1 MIINRLKNYLIL
13 IGLFL
18 FFLFPILPTAIQSI
32 SYVLVFLV
40 ILLSNLKS
48 ISINY
53 QKIKIY
59 FYLSGFYWLSLVS
72 FLWTANINGFIKE
85 VSSNFL
91 LVLFPLLLFI
101 QYSLDR
107 KLILYLKLFFVFASI
122 LLSIKILIY
131 GSFGYMMLEHYH
143 GNLYFYN
150 LDFFN
155 RILKIIPLGY
165 ETLYNAAQYT
175 YPNKNGILHRN
186 YSSTLYLISII
197 FILSLIKDN
206 KKRYIKFIGFS
217 IAGYFVLNIFYYRSL
232 INIALIILLPI
243 FYLLWTKSFIT
254 KKNIIL
260 FCSLLLGS
268 LIFFKKNILT
278 ILEHHDIERYVL
290 YVTSIQL
297 IKDNFLLGIGIGD
310 VFEVLNIKNHSLR
323 SIYQMQELNNHSQF
337 LFYFLATGILG
348 FLLFAFHF
356 LKLIFLNKNNFEILC
371 LILVVLSNCLF
382 ENFLSR
388 MVGIEI
394 ILIVY
399 LIIFFKNNEMIQSD
413 PI

>member
-1 MIINRLKNYLIL
+1 M
-13 IGLFL
+13 
-18 FFLFPILPTAIQSI
+18 
-32 SYVLVFLV
+32 
-40 ILLSNLKS
+40 
-48 ISINY
+48 
-53 QKIKIY
+53 
-59 FYLSGFYWLSLVS
+59 
-72 FLWTANINGFIKE
+72 NGFIKE

-101 QYSLDR
+101 QYSLER
-107 KLILYLKLFFVFASI
+107 KVILYLKLLFIFASI

-131 GSFGYMMLEHYH
+131 GSYGYMMLEHYH

-155 RILKIIPLGY
+155 RILKTIPLGY

-243 FYLLWTKSFIT
+243 FYLLWTKSFLT

-260 FCSLLLGS
+260 SCSLLLGV
-268 LIFFKKNILT
+268 LILFKKNILS
-278 ILEHHDIERYVL
+278 ILEHHDIERHVL
-290 YVTSIQL
+290 YSTSIQI
-297 IKDNFLLGIGIGD
+297 IKENFILGLGIGD
-310 VFEVLNIKNHSLR
+310 VFEVLNIKNNSLR
-323 SIYQMQELNNHSQF
+323 SIYHIPELNNHSQF

-348 FLLFAFHF
+348 FLFFTFHF
-356 LKLIFLNKNNFEILC
+356 LKLIFLNKNNFEIIC

-388 MVGIEI
+388 MVGVEI

-399 LIIFFKNNEMIQSD
+399 LIIFFKNNEKIQSD

>member
-1 MIINRLKNYLIL
+1 MKINRLKKYLIL

-18 FFLFPILPTAIQSI
+18 FFLFPILPIALQSI
-32 SYVLVFLV
+32 SYVFIFLV
-40 ILLSNLKS
+40 LLSSNLKS

-59 FYLSGFYWLSLVS
+59 FYLSAFYWLSLVS
-72 FLWTANINGFIKE
+72 FLWTANMNGFIKE

-91 LVLFPLLLFI
+91 LVLFPFLLFI

-107 KLILYLKLFFVFASI
+107 RVILYLKLLFVFSSI
-122 LLSIKILIY
+122 ILSIKILIY
-131 GSFGYMMLEHYH
+131 GSYGYMMLEHYN

-150 LDFFN
+150 LDFFS
-155 RILKIIPLGY
+155 RILKTVPLGY

-197 FILSLIKDN
+197 FILSLFKDN
-206 KKRYIKFIGFS
+206 KKRYIKFIGFL

-243 FYLLWTKSFIT
+243 FYLLWTKSFVT

-260 FCSLLLGS
+260 FCTLILGV
-268 LIFFKKNILT
+268 LILFKKNILS

-290 YVTSIQL
+290 YSSSIQI
-297 IKDNFLLGIGIGD
+297 IKENFILGLGIGD

-323 SIYQMQELNNHSQF
+323 SIYQIHELNNHSQF

-348 FLLFAFHF
+348 FLFFTFHF
-356 LKLIFLNKNNFEILC
+356 LKLIFLNKNNFEIIC

-388 MVGIEI
+388 MVGVEI

-399 LIIFFKNNEMIQSD
+399 LIMFFKNNEKIQSD